1 MLWWR
6 HYFKPLRIAA
16 IAVQRIARGFLV
28 RLRRLGMRFARLQ
41 ARVKAMLARRWYL
54 REIAKLRRQERL
66 RWLREQADMVL
77 VAEDAVELALEYLLT
92 KDGMRDVA
100 MQKKIVKVHGDKQQR
115 AEQF

>member
-1 MLWWR
+1 
-6 HYFKPLRIAA
+6 
-16 IAVQRIARGFLV
+16 
-28 RLRRLGMRFARLQ
+28 
-41 ARVKAMLARRWYL
+41 
-54 REIAKLRRQERL
+54 
-66 RWLREQADMVL
+66 MVL